1 LSSSATF
8 FGADSF
14 FVGEGEAF
22 GAFFVGVA
30 FFGVA
35 FFGGVFSGVAFAFPL
50 GD

>member
-1 LSSSATF
+1 M
-8 FGADSF
+8 
-14 FVGEGEAF
+14 FVGEVEAF

-35 FFGGVFSGVAFAFPL
+35 FFGGLLSGVPFAFPL